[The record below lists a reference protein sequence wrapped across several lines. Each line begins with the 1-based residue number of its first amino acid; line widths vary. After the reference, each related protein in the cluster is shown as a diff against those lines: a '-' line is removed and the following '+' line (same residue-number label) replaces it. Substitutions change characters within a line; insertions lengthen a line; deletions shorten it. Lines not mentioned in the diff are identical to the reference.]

1 MNDTS
6 RHALSVLSDFKN
18 WSESDKDK
26 FVHYI
31 MGELDGEEKA
41 RKEIMS
47 KLKELGISVPDNLFS
62 KNASAVT

>member
-41 RKEIMS
+41 RKEIS
-47 KLKELGISVPDNLFS
+47 LKLKKMGISVPDSVFS
-62 KNASAVT
+62 QSAVT